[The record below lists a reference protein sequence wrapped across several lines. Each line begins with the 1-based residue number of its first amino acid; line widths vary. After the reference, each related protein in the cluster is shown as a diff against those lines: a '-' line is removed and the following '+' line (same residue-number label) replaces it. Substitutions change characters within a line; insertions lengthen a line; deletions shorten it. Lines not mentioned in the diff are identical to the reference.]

1 MSYIRSGSNPEKLY
15 IWGEDDDRLAISAG
29 TICQYMPESTF
40 HGIMRRWWANENG
53 LGGRTKLKYQG
64 ATLEQTINNLDFR
77 WRLSYE
83 VPHDL
88 RKENVNWEDWSDDI
102 ILWDVTLTYLCVH
115 NQHRWR
121 KIYGHQRWH

>member
-1 MSYIRSGSNPEKLY
+1 MSYIRCLSNPEKLY
-15 IWGEDDDRLAISAG
+15 IWGGGDDMIAITARDG
-29 TICQYMPESTF
+29 FDEKMPIATF
-40 HGIMRRWWANENG
+40 HGIMKRWWANENG
-53 LGGRTKLKYQG
+53 IGDRAILRYQG
-64 ATLEQTINNLDFR
+64 AMLAKTDDFR

-83 VPHDL
+83 VPHDVW
-88 RKENVNWEDWSDDI
+88 KENVNLEDWSDDI

>member
-1 MSYIRSGSNPEKLY
+1 MSYIRCLSNPEKLY
-15 IWGEDDDRLAISAG
+15 IWAGADDMLTRAAG
-29 TICQYMPESTF
+29 PGFDETMPIATF
-40 HGIMRRWWANENG
+40 HGIMKRWWANENG
-53 LGGRTKLKYQG
+53 IGDRTILRYQG
-64 ATLEQTINNLDFR
+64 AILAKTDDFR

-83 VPHDL
+83 VPHDVW
-88 RKENVNWEDWSDDI
+88 KENVNLEDWSDDI